1 MTIVDEK
8 LEGERERE
16 NQSGKPTDS
25 NIFTGAPMMDEG
37 NLFINQ
43 RRADDDDD
51 DDKFP
56 FYLNLFF
63 FWGGGILFCM
73 DFLNFFVFTFLSTF
87 EILSWL

>member
-43 RRADDDDD
+43 RRADDVDD

-63 FWGGGILFCM
+63 ILGGR
-73 DFLNFFVFTFLSTF
+73 DSFLYGFP
-87 EILSWL
+87 

>member
-63 FWGGGILFCM
+63 ILGGR
-73 DFLNFFVFTFLSTF
+73 DSFLYGFP
-87 EILSWL
+87 